1 MSAEKTSNRRE
12 SQFHDLIVSNADAM
26 IVIDEEG
33 VACFLNPAAER
44 LLGLSAE
51 ELVGELVGFPV
62 IGGETTEVDI
72 LHTSGEIRIAEMRV
86 ADTEWDGK
94 TAYIA
99 TFRDITL
106 RKQAQDAL
114 ATLHEELE
122 ERVQERTADLAQAVE
137 ALRQEV
143 SERIQ
148 AEEKQI
154 SMVLEER
161 TRIARDIH
169 DTLAQGFTGIVIQLE
184 VAEDALA
191 DDPEAARAH
200 LLRARNLARE
210 SLAEA
215 RRSVWALRPQILDK
229 PDLVSSIASLVSE
242 LTREAPIPIEFTHH
256 GTPRPLIY
264 EMESDLLR
272 LCQEALTNA
281 LKHARAAN
289 LRVALTFDPQHV
301 QLCVE
306 DDGQGFAPSMQPHAL
321 GFGLQGMQE
330 RVARLGGQF
339 TLASQPGQGTRLMVM
354 VPVPKLPRETGH
366 LL

>member
-1 MSAEKTSNRRE
+1 MRAEEALTRRE
-12 SQFHDLIVSNADAM
+12 SQFHDLIVSSADAM
-26 IVIDEEG
+26 IVLDEDG

-72 LHTSGEIRIAEMRV
+72 LHSGGEIRITEMRV
-86 ADTEWDGK
+86 ANTEWDGK

-99 TFRDITL
+99 SFRDITL
-106 RKQAQDAL
+106 RKRAEEAL
-114 ATLHEELE
+114 ATLHAELE
-122 ERVQERTADLAQAVE
+122 ERVQERTAELAQAVE
-137 ALRQEV
+137 ALQQEV
-143 SERIQ
+143 IERVQ

-200 LLRARNLARE
+200 LLRARSLARE

-215 RRSVWALRPQILDK
+215 RRSVWALRPEILEQ
-229 PDLVSSIASLVSE
+229 PDLVSSIASLVSDV
-242 LTREAPIPIEFTHH
+242 TRESPLSIEFTNH
-256 GTPRPLIY
+256 GTPRPLLY
-264 EMESDLLR
+264 EMENDLLR

-281 LKHARAAN
+281 LRHARAAN

-306 DDGQGFAPSMQPHAL
+306 DDGQGFDPSLQPHSR

-330 RVARLGGQF
+330 RVERWGGNL
-339 TLASQPGQGTRLMVM
+339 TLASQPGQGTRLMVR
-354 VPVPKLPRETGH
+354 VPVREPA
-366 LL
+366 

>member
-1 MSAEKTSNRRE
+1 MGAEETLNRRE
-12 SQFHDLIVSNADAM
+12 SQFQNLIVSNADAM
-26 IVIDEEG
+26 VVLDEEG
-33 VACFLNPAAER
+33 VACFLNPAAEL

-62 IGGETTEVDI
+62 VGGETTEIDI
-72 LHTSGEIRIAEMRV
+72 LHTGGEIRIAEMRV
-86 ADTEWDGK
+86 ADTEWEGK
-94 TAYIA
+94 EAYIA
-99 TFRDITL
+99 TFRDITE
-106 RKQAQDAL
+106 RKRTEEAL
-114 ATLHEELE
+114 ARLHAELE
-122 ERVQERTADLAQAVE
+122 TRVQERTAELAQAVE
-137 ALRQEV
+137 ALRQEAI
-143 SERIQ
+143 ERLR

-191 DDPEAARAH
+191 DDLEAARAH
-200 LLRARNLARE
+200 LLRARELARE

-215 RRSVWALRPQILDK
+215 RRSVWALRPAVLDQ
-229 PDLVSSIASLVSE
+229 PDLVSSIASLVSK
-242 LTREAPIPIEFTHH
+242 LTRESPISIEFTSH
-256 GTPRPLIY
+256 GDPRPLLY

-281 LKHARAAN
+281 LRHARAAN

-306 DDGQGFAPSMQPHAL
+306 DDGQGFDPSMPSQSR
-321 GFGLQGMQE
+321 GFGFHSMQE
-330 RVARLGGQF
+330 RVERLGGELI
-339 TLASQPGQGTRLMVM
+339 LASEPGQGTRLMVM
-354 VPVPKLPRETGH
+354 VPVPEID
-366 LL
+366 